1 MKIINVQLKSIR
13 VTSFYPKEEQV
24 EFLVT
29 FDDGKPHQFHKTV
42 RIQDPKSLANRMI
55 LEIRSIEKSKNV
67 SFDGETIFDSHVNI
81 VVENERGVK
90 KKMSKFFLDVL
101 TRVENVSKFK
111 EASGYME
118 ALNRVRIMSL
128 TF

>member
-1 MKIINVQLKSIR
+1 MRIINVQLKSIK

-24 EFLVT
+24 EFLVA

-42 RIQDPKSLANRMI
+42 RIQDPKSLANRML

-67 SFDGETIFDSHVNI
+67 EFNGETIFDSHVNI
-81 VVENERGVK
+81 VIEDERAVK

-101 TRVENVSKFK
+101 TRVESVKKFK
-111 EASGYME
+111 EAVGYMD
-118 ALNRVRIMSL
+118 ALNRVRMMKL
-128 TF
+128 VF